1 MWKKRMLC
9 LVLILCAIMLASC
22 QKKEVF
28 STTVPNQP
36 QENQPE
42 EAVSDI
48 GQNIYAEPVQDFD
61 DGSYNPASEEGGE
74 WEDVFDTDASA
85 TQTPVIQ
92 SEYAG
97 ATPVLIDPVDK
108 PTPTPLPPL
117 SFSYETYTA
126 TTLKMTF
133 EAPSGWIVD
142 ESASDTY
149 ILINPMPMDYAAT
162 MTVRCV
168 PVNKQYTKSEL
179 TKEIK
184 GMLETIGS
192 EGFKNYDPSQTAER
206 SFLGN
211 SGIYANYKGTLHD
224 GTKVA
229 GRIIATC
236 VNKNLY
242 MLHVSYPQGY
252 TETYV
257 SKVFDKFRHTV
268 KLVD

>member
-1 MWKKRMLC
+1 
-9 LVLILCAIMLASC
+9 
-22 QKKEVF
+22 
-28 STTVPNQP
+28 
-36 QENQPE
+36 
-42 EAVSDI
+42 
-48 GQNIYAEPVQDFD
+48 
-61 DGSYNPASEEGGE
+61 
-74 WEDVFDTDASA
+74 
-85 TQTPVIQ
+85 
-92 SEYAG
+92 
-97 ATPVLIDPVDK
+97 
-108 PTPTPLPPL
+108 
-117 SFSYETYTA
+117 
-126 TTLKMTF
+126 
-133 EAPSGWIVD
+133 
-142 ESASDTY
+142 
-149 ILINPMPMDYAAT
+149 MDYAAT

-257 SKVFDKFRHTV
+257 SKVCDKFRHTV